1 MDRIA
6 LVIGNSKYQ
15 NGNALT
21 NPENDANDIER
32 VLSKLSFD
40 VTKVIDANLI
50 AIRQLILSYKHW
62 MKTLLDYYSMQD
74 MVCKL
79 TGKITLFLLI
89 LHQEIRAR
97 PLYRVIA

>member
-40 VTKVIDANLI
+40 VTKYFPTSI
-50 AIRQLILSYKHW
+50 
-62 MKTLLDYYSMQD
+62 
-74 MVCKL
+74 
-79 TGKITLFLLI
+79 G
-89 LHQEIRAR
+89 
-97 PLYRVIA
+97 